1 MEERFDIMIN
11 DNGKKINEI
20 LLPQRASIGNVS
32 RLKKINQQADKTK
45 SFDKSMKIEDNKG

>member
-32 RLKKINQQADKTK
+32 RLKKINQ
-45 SFDKSMKIEDNKG
+45 